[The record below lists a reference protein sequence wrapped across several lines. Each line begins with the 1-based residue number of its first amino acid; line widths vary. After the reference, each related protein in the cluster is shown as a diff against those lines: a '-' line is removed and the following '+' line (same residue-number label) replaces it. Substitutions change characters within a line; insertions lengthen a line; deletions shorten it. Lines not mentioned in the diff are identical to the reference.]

1 MSVLSD
7 RMNNDML
14 LRGLAGKTR
23 QSYLGTIRDLA
34 KYYHRSPDQLTDKE
48 VQAYLL
54 SLSQERHLTPSSC
67 NVAVNGLRFFFL
79 KTLGHKRTS
88 FDIPTARRP
97 HKLPEL
103 LSREEITRLFSVTKR
118 RKPRLVLMLAYGA
131 GLRVS
136 EICHLRI
143 QDIDSDQMS
152 LRVEQGKGAKD
163 RYTLLSPRLLEELRQ
178 YWKYDHPHHSP
189 FLFPSRNGQGILHPS
204 SAQKMYYAAKARAGI
219 TKKGGIHMLRHAF
232 ATHLLEAGTDLY
244 TIQRLLGH
252 RYISTTMVYF
262 HLARSTLTGNTSPLD
277 LLDKQ

>member
-7 RMNNDML
+7 RMNDDMV
-14 LRGLAGKTR
+14 LRGLATKT
-23 QSYLGTIRDLA
+23 QHSYLGTVRDLA

-54 SLSQERHLTPSSC
+54 YLRQQRHLAPSSC

-79 KTLGHKRTS
+79 KTLGHKRTN

-103 LSREEITRLFSVTKR
+103 LSREEVSRLFSVTKQN
-118 RKPRLVLMLAYGA
+118 KPRVVLMLAYGA

-143 QDIDSDQMS
+143 QDIDSEQMTI
-152 LRVEQGKGAKD
+152 RVEQGKGAKD
-163 RYTLLSPRLLEELRQ
+163 RYTLLSPRLLKELRL
-178 YWKYDHPHHSP
+178 YWKHDRPRRSL
-189 FLFPSRNGQGILHPS
+189 FLFPARQGNGSLHPT
-204 SAQKMYYAAKARAGI
+204 SAQKMYYAAKAKAGI

-244 TIQRLLGH
+244 TIQQLLGH
-252 RYISTTMVYF
+252 RHISTTMVYF
-262 HLARSTLTGNTSPLD
+262 HLARSHLTGNTSPLD
-277 LLDKQ
+277 LLDGV